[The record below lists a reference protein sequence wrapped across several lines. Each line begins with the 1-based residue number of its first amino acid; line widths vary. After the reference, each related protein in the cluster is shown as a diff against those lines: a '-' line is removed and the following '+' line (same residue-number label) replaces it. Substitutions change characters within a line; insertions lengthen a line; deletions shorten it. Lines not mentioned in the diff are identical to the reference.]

1 MHPCIE
7 MGDVILVISVENFI
21 KSLLSSANA
30 VFASKDMLTELDAA
44 IGDGDHGINLDR
56 GFKTVKEK
64 IEGKSYTAFSE
75 LLRDVAKAL
84 LFSVGGAS
92 GPLYGQFFLKM
103 GMKLGSKPEATL
115 EEFANAVAAGVG
127 GVKSIGK
134 GERFD
139 KTMLDVLIP
148 FSEVLNACIVEKVP
162 HAECLKRSLKA
173 AREGRD
179 ETINLIARKGRA
191 SYLGK
196 RSLGHMDPGAASSFL
211 ILEAMCQALLSVETD
226 R

>member
-1 MHPCIE
+1 
-7 MGDVILVISVENFI
+7 
-21 KSLLSSANA
+21 
-30 VFASKDMLTELDAA
+30 
-44 IGDGDHGINLDR
+44 
-56 GFKTVKEK
+56 
-64 IEGKSYTAFSE
+64 
-75 LLRDVAKAL
+75 
-84 LFSVGGAS
+84 
-92 GPLYGQFFLKM
+92 
-103 GMKLGSKPEATL
+103 
-115 EEFANAVAAGVG
+115 
-127 GVKSIGK
+127 
-134 GERFD
+134 
-139 KTMLDVLIP
+139 MLDVLIP

>member
-1 MHPCIE
+1 
-7 MGDVILVISVENFI
+7 MGYVALVFSVESLI
-21 KSLLSSANA
+21 KGLIGSANV
-30 VFASKDMLTELDAA
+30 VFASRDMLTELDAA
-44 IGDGDHGINLDR
+44 IGDGDHGINLNR
-56 GFKTVKEK
+56 GFKAVKGK
-64 IEGKSYTAFSE
+64 IEGKTYTAFSE
-75 LLRDVAKAL
+75 LLQDVAKAL

-103 GMKLGSKPEATL
+103 GTELGNKPEATL
-115 EEFANAVAAGVG
+115 EEFANAVKAGVG

-148 FSEVLNACIVEKVP
+148 FSEVLSTCVSEKTP
-162 HAECLKRSLKA
+162 CAECLKRALEV

-191 SYLGK
+191 SYLGE
-196 RSLGHMDPGAASSFL
+196 RSVGHMDPGAASSFL
-211 ILEAMCQALLSVETD
+211 ILEAMCQALLSVEAD